1 MTVRIQQGRV
11 WSMDPQQEIVLK
23 QTWGILLKFFGYELS
38 LKLDDLELGKLLVNL
53 APGIPG
59 GRRAESVLSILKDSL
74 LLSSG
79 GSSFAFQS
87 SNTNIKSVYY
97 SLETGSMDDASSGA
111 FSLYHQEEHP
121 ALSRYIPEDL
131 HRSLWSALKNCSP
144 DNFLLRIIRLAN
156 NDRKVTLKWVAEV
169 LDFRINKY
177 PVTDIVF
184 EGDAG
189 PYFEGKSPKLIEAFR
204 RNEVYV
210 RGNSRSGCPLIVVR
224 AKEHF
229 RLNCPDADYEK
240 LIIMH
245 FEWSFLAMQEFKRGV
260 DQAHVLFDLTGF
272 TLKNADF
279 HAVKMVVKLFQRIYP
294 DCVEKVYIH
303 KAPKIFSV
311 MWNIIV
317 KWMAPHLREKLI
329 FTHTYE
335 ELRKYIE
342 SKYIPKSLGGKDK
355 HIPTYIEP
363 TEFNFKKK
371 EPDALLGNLLRQR
384 DDLTIKYIEN
394 TIKWI
399 EATTPEESKAYLDE
413 KVRLSKARA
422 QNYVFLDPYLR
433 MRGPHDRN
441 GEILSISY

>member
-1 MTVRIQQGRV
+1 MTVRIQQGHV
-11 WSMDPQQEIVLK
+11 
-23 QTWGILLKFFGYELS
+23 GILLKFFGYELS
-38 LKLDDLELGKLLVNL
+38 LKLDDLESGKSLVNS

-59 GRRAESVLSILKDSL
+59 GRRAESVSSISKDSL
-74 LLSSG
+74 SLSSG

-229 RLNCPDADYEK
+229 RSNCPDADYEK

-311 MWNIIV
+311 MWNII
-317 KWMAPHLREKLI
+317 
-329 FTHTYE
+329 

-363 TEFNFKKK
+363 TEFNCKKK

>member
-1 MTVRIQQGRV
+1 MTTRIQQGRV
-11 WSMDPQQEIVLK
+11 WSMDPTQEIVLK
-23 QTWGILLKFFGYELS
+23 QAWGILLKFFGYELS
-38 LKLDDLELGKLLVNL
+38 LKLDELELGKSLVNS

-59 GRRAESVLSILKDSL
+59 GRRAESVSSVSKDSL

-97 SLETGSMDDASSGA
+97 LLETGGIDDASSGA

-131 HRSLWSALKNCSP
+131 HRSLWSAVKNGSA
-144 DNFLLRIIRLAN
+144 DNYLLRFIRLSN
-156 NDRKVTLKWVAEV
+156 GDRKAALKWIAEV
-169 LDFRINKY
+169 LDYRVNKY
-177 PVTDIVF
+177 NITDITF
-184 EGDAG
+184 DGDAV
-189 PYFEGKSPKLIEAFR
+189 PYFEGKSPQLIEAFR

-210 RGNSRSGCPLIVVR
+210 RGNSRSGCPLVVVR

-245 FEWSFLAMQEFKRGV
+245 FEWQALAMQEFKKGV

-279 HAVKMVVKLFQRIYP
+279 HAVKMAVKLFQRIYP

-317 KWMAPHLREKLI
+317 KWMRPHLREKLI
-329 FTHTYE
+329 FTHTYD

-363 TEFNFKKK
+363 TEFNSKKK
-371 EPDALLGNLLRQR
+371 DADALLGNLLRQR
-384 DDLTIKYIEN
+384 DDLTIKFIEN

-399 EATTPEESKAYLDE
+399 EAATPEESKGYLDE

>member
-1 MTVRIQQGRV
+1 
-11 WSMDPQQEIVLK
+11 MDPAQEIVLK
-23 QTWGILLKFFGYELS
+23 QTWGVLLKFFGYELS
-38 LKLDDLELGKLLVNL
+38 LKLDELELGKSLVVS

-59 GRRAESVLSILKDSL
+59 GRRAGSVLSVSKDSL
-74 LLSSG
+74 SLSSG

-97 SLETGSMDDASSGA
+97 SLETGGVDDASSSA

-131 HRSLWSALKNCSP
+131 HRSLWSSAKNSSP
-144 DNFLLRIIRLAN
+144 DNFLLRFVRLSS
-156 NDRKVTLKWVAEV
+156 NDRKAVLKWVGEV
-169 LDFRINKY
+169 LDWRINKY
-177 PVTDIVF
+177 PVNDIVYD
-184 EGDAG
+184 GDAV
-189 PYFEGKSPKLIEAFR
+189 PYFERKSPQLIEAFR

-210 RGNSRSGCPLIVVR
+210 RGNSRSGCPLVVVR
-224 AKEHF
+224 AKLHI

-245 FEWSFLAMQEFKRGV
+245 FEWIFLALQEFKKGV

-272 TLKNADF
+272 TLRNADF

-317 KWMAPHLREKLI
+317 KWMRPHLREKLI
-329 FTHTYE
+329 FTQSYD

-363 TEFNFKKK
+363 TEFNCKKK
-371 EPDALLGNLLRQR
+371 DPDALLGNLLRQR
-384 DDLTIKYIEN
+384 DELTIKFIEN
-394 TIKWI
+394 TIKWV

-433 MRGPHDRN
+433 FKGPHDRN